1 MVSVPRLA
9 ALLAGACLVVAACGG
24 SSPVPPP
31 PPDGVGSVS
40 GTVVAQAGMAQTA
53 TVAALPTRAERT
65 ARGRRR
71 YVPGEV
77 LVGLRPGVGEQQAAA
92 VHAQARG
99 RVVRSIPRI
108 GVHVVRLGAGVSAE
122 DVLSAYR
129 ASPWVRFAERN
140 AYVYPTATPN
150 DPLYGTHQWH
160 YPAIQLPAAWDATKG
175 SPVIVAVV
183 DTGVRFDHP
192 DLAGLGVP
200 GWDFVDGDPDATD
213 PGCPSVDP
221 AEPSHGT
228 HVAGTIAAL
237 TDNGAGVAGVV
248 WGGATAVRVMSVR
261 VLGEDAVAGE
271 CAVGT
276 LAEVASG
283 IVFAADNGAKVV
295 NLSLTADSPSF
306 ALQSAVDYAY
316 ARGVTLVASAGN
328 DAGPVGYP
336 AAYPSVIAVAATA
349 CDNTRASYSNFGSS
363 VDLAAPGGAATLSC
377 PSASPL
383 GWVWSASW
391 SPAAGHGYWGFRG
404 TSMAAPHVSGVA
416 ALLVGRGLTAPQQV
430 MQRLAQTATDLGPA
444 GWDQFYGWGLVNAA
458 AAVGALDP
466 ARVMR
471 AFAGSVSSGG
481 VVRQSHLVTVAST
494 GAFTVTGVQAGTR
507 SVMAWQDFNG
517 NGILDAEDLWGRA
530 DGVVVN
536 PGQTTTGVVVP
547 VRRYTGPPL
556 PVTAP

>member
-1 MVSVPRLA
+1 MVTVSRAALA
-9 ALLAGACLVVAACGG
+9 ASACLVVAACGVT
-24 SSPVPPP
+24 SSPSPP
-31 PPDGVGSVS
+31 PPDGVGSVA
-40 GTVVAQAGMAQTA
+40 GTVVAQAGTAQSA
-53 TVAALPTRAERT
+53 AVAALRTRSERG
-65 ARGRRR
+65 ARGRPR
-71 YVPGEV
+71 YVPGEL
-77 LVGLRPGVGEQQAAA
+77 LVALRPGVGEQQAVAI
-92 VHAQARG
+92 HAQAGG
-99 RVVRSIPRI
+99 RVIRSIPQI
-108 GVHVVRLGAGVSAE
+108 GVHVVRLSAVVSPEAA
-122 DVLSAYR
+122 LSAYR
-129 ASPWVRFAERN
+129 ASPWVRFVERN

-150 DPLYGTHQWH
+150 DPLYATHQWH
-160 YPAIQLPAAWDATKG
+160 YPSVQLPAAWDATKG

-192 DLAGLGVP
+192 DLAGLGVA
-200 GWDFVDGDPDATD
+200 GWDFVDHDPDATD

-221 AEPSHGT
+221 DEPSHGT

-237 TDNGAGVAGVV
+237 TDNGVGGAGVV
-248 WGGATAVRVMSVR
+248 WGGATAVRLMSVR
-261 VLGEDAVAGE
+261 VLGEDVVAGE

-276 LAEVASG
+276 LAAVASG

-295 NLSLTADSPSF
+295 NLSLTADSPSLT
-306 ALQSAVDYAY
+306 LQSAVDYAY

-328 DAGPVGYP
+328 DGGPVGYP
-336 AAYPSVIAVAATA
+336 AAYPNVIAVAATA

-363 VDLAAPGGAATLSC
+363 IDLAAPGGAATLNC
-377 PSASPL
+377 PAASPL

-391 SPAAGHGYWGFRG
+391 SPSSGHGYWGFRG

-416 ALLVGRGLTAPQQV
+416 ALLVGRGLTTPQQV
-430 MQRLAQTATDLGPA
+430 MQRLTQTATDLGPA
-444 GWDQFYGWGLVNAA
+444 GWDQFYGWGLANAA

-466 ARVMR
+466 ARLMR
-471 AFAGSVSSGG
+471 AFAGSVTGAG

-494 GAFTVTGVQAGTR
+494 GAFTVTGVQAGMR

-517 NGILDAEDLWGRA
+517 NGILDADDLWGRV
-530 DGVVVN
+530 DGVAVN